1 MLDELHVHNYAI
13 IEKLQV
19 RFTGGLNVLTGE
31 TGAGKSILI
40 GALGLL
46 LGDRTDTSIVRAG
59 AEETAVSGVVSVGG
73 SSEVA
78 AWLAAHGIEP
88 EEGAVILR
96 RVLKATGRGASFIQ
110 STPVTRA
117 DLAEF
122 SSLLFDVH
130 GQHEHQSLLD
140 LEQHRRLLD
149 RHGGTEALAGRF
161 HELYLS
167 LASLRERLSKLAS
180 DERERL
186 RRMDLLS
193 FAVQEIKALAL
204 KPGEQ
209 DELEKELAILS
220 HHEKLF
226 TLLEQVHEATAGAG
240 GGALGQLRAAR
251 HAMEEV
257 LGIDPALSKPAHQ
270 LEDAFYEIEDFA
282 ETVRQY
288 RERAD
293 FSPERLDAVQ
303 ERLASI
309 RAAERKYGDTIDAVL
324 AYLATSEQELASM
337 ENYEEEKRRLEGEIG
352 RTERELV
359 AAGRELSQKRR
370 AAAQVLGAGIEA
382 ELRLL
387 GMPKVSFRVAVQ
399 PAVRTAAAAGANA
412 GIAAGPGIAAA
423 TGGPAAGA
431 PGDGAAVANPWG
443 LDAVEFVI
451 SPNLGEPFKR
461 LRSIASGG
469 ELSRVMLAI
478 KGVLAASDRMS
489 TLIFDEV
496 DAGIGGEVALS
507 VGERL
512 ARLAASKQV
521 LCVTHLATIAAR
533 ADNHLRIDKETSGG
547 RTVTRVERVAG
558 ASRREEI
565 ARMLAGD
572 RTGELSL
579 QHAQELLDRLGAPTA
594 KPTGPNGHGRPEVV
608 PGTAHAVPGDGGGP
622 TIARGAAG
630 SKDGC

>member
-59 AEETAVSGVVSVGG
+59 AEETAVSGVIGVGG
-73 SSEVA
+73 SPEAA
-78 AWLAAHGIEP
+78 AWLVAHGIEP

-110 STPVTRA
+110 STPVTRS

-240 GGALGQLRAAR
+240 GGALGQLRASR
-251 HAMEEV
+251 HAMEEA

-282 ETVRQY
+282 ATVRQY
-288 RERAD
+288 RERAE

-303 ERLASI
+303 ERLAAI

-399 PAVRTAAAAGANA
+399 SATRTAAAAGAGA
-412 GIAAGPGIAAA
+412 GTTAGPGSAVA
-423 TGGPAAGA
+423 TGGPAAEA
-431 PGDGAAVANPWG
+431 PGNGAAVANPWG
-443 LDAVEFVI
+443 LDSVEFVI

-533 ADNHLRIDKETSGG
+533 ADNHLRIDKAASGG

-579 QHAQELLDRLGAPTA
+579 QHAQELLDRLGASAPEAGRANGQGRPKVGRVMDGGRPT
-594 KPTGPNGHGRPEVV
+594 NGQGRPE
-608 PGTAHAVPGDGGGP
+608 G
-622 TIARGAAG
+622 
-630 SKDGC
+630 KDGR

>member
-19 RFTGGLNVLTGE
+19 RFAAGLNVLTGE
-31 TGAGKSILI
+31 TGAGKSILV

-46 LGDRTDTSIVRAG
+46 LGDRADTSIVRAG
-59 AEETAVSGVVSVGG
+59 AEETAVSGVVSVAPDG
-73 SSEVA
+73 EAA
-78 AWLAAHGIEP
+78 AWLAARGIAA
-88 EEGAVILR
+88 EEGAVIVR
-96 RVLKATGRGASFIQ
+96 RVLKATGRGASYLQ
-110 STPVTRA
+110 STPVSRA

-122 SSLLFDVH
+122 SALLFDVH

-140 LEQHRRLLD
+140 VDQHRRLLD
-149 RHGGTEALAGRF
+149 RHGGTEGLAARF
-161 HELYLS
+161 HELYRA
-167 LASLRERLSKLAS
+167 LASLRERLAALAS

-186 RRMDLLS
+186 RRADLLQ
-193 FAVQEIKALAL
+193 FAVREIGALAL

-209 DELEKELAILS
+209 EELEKELAILA

-226 TLLEQVHEATAGAG
+226 TLLAQVHEATAGPS
-240 GGALGQLRAAR
+240 GALGQLRASR
-251 HAMEEV
+251 HAMEEAI
-257 LGIDPALSKPAHQ
+257 GIDPELAKAAHQ

-288 RERAD
+288 RERAA
-293 FSPERLDAVQ
+293 FSPERLDQVQ
-303 ERLASI
+303 ERLAAI
-309 RAAERKYGDTIDAVL
+309 RAAERKYGDTIEAVL
-324 AYLATSEQELASM
+324 AYLEAGRRELAAM
-337 ENYEEEKRRLEGEIG
+337 ENYEEEQQRLGADIAA
-352 RTERELV
+352 TERDLV
-359 AAGRELSQKRR
+359 AVGRELSQKRR
-370 AAAQVLGAGIEA
+370 AAAQQLGAGIEA
-382 ELRLL
+382 ELRHL
-387 GMPKVSFRVAVQ
+387 GMPKVSFRVSVQ
-399 PAVRTAAAAGANA
+399 PATGSGAAAGAA
-412 GIAAGPGIAAA
+412 GA
-423 TGGPAAGA
+423 AAGA
-431 PGDGAAVANPWG
+431 GATPGGGAAVATPWG

-461 LRSIASGG
+461 LRAIASGG

-496 DAGIGGEVALS
+496 DAGIGGEVALA

-512 ARLAASKQV
+512 ARLAAAKQV

-533 ADNHLRIDKETSGG
+533 ADNHLRIDKATAGG

-558 ASRREEI
+558 DARREEI

-579 QHAQELLDRLGAPTA
+579 QHAQELLDRLG
-594 KPTGPNGHGRPEVV
+594 
-608 PGTAHAVPGDGGGP
+608 GGASV
-622 TIARGAAG
+622 ARAAGAAE
-630 SKDGC
+630 DGRR

>member
-1 MLDELHVHNYAI
+1 MLEELAVHNYAI

-19 RFTGGLNVLTGE
+19 RFTAGLNVLTGE

-46 LGDRTDTSIVRAG
+46 LGDRTDTSIVRSG
-59 AEETAVSGVVSVGG
+59 AEESAVSGVIGVGG
-73 SSEVA
+73 TGEAA
-78 AWLAAHGIEP
+78 AWLAARGIEP
-88 EEGAVILR
+88 EDGAVIVR

-140 LEQHRRLLD
+140 LDQHRRLLD
-149 RHGGTEALAGRF
+149 RHGTTEGLAARF

-167 LASLRERLSKLAS
+167 LAALRERFSKLAS
-180 DERERL
+180 NERERL
-186 RRMDLLS
+186 RRMDLLT
-193 FAVQEIKALAL
+193 FAVKEIQALAL

-209 DELEKELAILS
+209 EELEKELAILS

-226 TLLEQVHEATAGAG
+226 TLLEQVHESTAGGG
-240 GGALGQLRAAR
+240 GGALGQLRASR
-251 HAMEEV
+251 HAMEEA

-288 RERAD
+288 RERAQ

-303 ERLASI
+303 ERLAAI

-324 AYLATSEQELASM
+324 AYLAASEQELSSM
-337 ENYEEEKRRLEGEIG
+337 ENYEEEKRRLEEEIA

-370 AAAQVLGAGIEA
+370 AAAQALGAGIEA

-387 GMPKVSFRVAVQ
+387 GMPKASFRVAVQ
-399 PAVRTAAAAGANA
+399 PSMRAVPSAPSAGAAGAA
-412 GIAAGPGIAAA
+412 GASSAAGAA
-423 TGGPAAGA
+423 PASGVGKSAASAADA

-461 LRSIASGG
+461 LRAIASGG

-478 KGVLAASDRMS
+478 KGVLAGSDRMS

-496 DAGIGGEVALS
+496 DVGIGGEVALS

-512 ARLAASKQV
+512 ARLATSKQV

-533 ADNHLRIDKETSGG
+533 ADNHLRIDKTTSAG
-547 RTVTRVERVAG
+547 RTLTRVERVAG
-558 ASRREEI
+558 AARREEI

-579 QHAQELLDRLGAPTA
+579 QHAQELLDRLGAPA
-594 KPTGPNGHGRPEVV
+594 AAE
-608 PGTAHAVPGDGGGP
+608 PG
-622 TIARGAAG
+622 ARGAPEG
-630 SKDGC
+630 KDGRR

>member
-1 MLDELHVHNYAI
+1 MLEELAVHNYAI

-19 RFTGGLNVLTGE
+19 RFAAGLNVLTGE
-31 TGAGKSILI
+31 TGAGKSILV

-46 LGDRTDTSIVRAG
+46 LGDRTDTSIVRSG
-59 AEETAVSGVVSVGG
+59 AEEAAVSGVIGVGG
-73 SSEVA
+73 SLEA
-78 AWLAAHGIEP
+78 AGWLAARGIEP
-88 EEGAVILR
+88 EDDAVILR

-140 LEQHRRLLD
+140 LDQHRRLLD
-149 RHGGTEALAGRF
+149 RHGNTESLAGRF

-167 LASLRERLSKLAS
+167 LAALRERLSKLAS

-193 FAVQEIKALAL
+193 FAVREITALAL

-209 DELEKELAILS
+209 EELEKELAILS

-226 TLLEQVHEATAGAG
+226 TLLEQVREATAGAG
-240 GGALGQLRAAR
+240 GGALGQLRASR
-251 HAMEEV
+251 HAMEEA

-288 RERAD
+288 RERSQ
-293 FSPERLDAVQ
+293 FSPERLDQVQ
-303 ERLASI
+303 ERLAAI
-309 RAAERKYGDTIDAVL
+309 RAAERKYGDTIEAVL
-324 AYLATSEQELASM
+324 AYLAASEQELASM
-337 ENYEEEKRRLEGEIG
+337 ENYEEEKRRLEEEIAS
-352 RTERELV
+352 TERELV

-370 AAAQVLGAGIEA
+370 AAAQALGAGIEA

-387 GMPKVSFRVAVQ
+387 GMPKASFRVAVQ
-399 PAVRTAAAAGANA
+399 PAGRATSGAGAAPASGSGKTTAAAVEAAN
-412 GIAAGPGIAAA
+412 G
-423 TGGPAAGA
+423 
-431 PGDGAAVANPWG
+431 GAAVANPWG

-451 SPNLGEPFKR
+451 SPNLGEPFRR
-461 LRSIASGG
+461 LRAIASGG

-496 DAGIGGEVALS
+496 DVGIGGEVALS

-512 ARLAASKQV
+512 ARLAGSKQV

-533 ADNHLRIDKETSGG
+533 ADNHLRIDKTTSGG

-579 QHAQELLDRLGAPTA
+579 QHAQELLDRLGARGGTEA
-594 KPTGPNGHGRPEVV
+594 GPRVATE
-608 PGTAHAVPGDGGGP
+608 AV
-622 TIARGAAG
+622 ARETSEG
-630 SKDGC
+630 KDRRR

>member
-1 MLDELHVHNYAI
+1 MLEELAVHNYAI

-19 RFTGGLNVLTGE
+19 RFAAGLNVLTGE
-31 TGAGKSILI
+31 TGAGKSILV

-46 LGDRTDTSIVRAG
+46 LGDRTDTSIVRSG
-59 AEETAVSGVVSVGG
+59 AEEAAVSGVIGVGG
-73 SSEVA
+73 SLEAA
-78 AWLAAHGIEP
+78 AWLAARGIEP
-88 EEGAVILR
+88 EDDAVILR

-140 LEQHRRLLD
+140 LDQHRRLLD
-149 RHGGTEALAGRF
+149 RHGNTESLAGRF

-167 LASLRERLSKLAS
+167 LAALRERLSKLAS

-193 FAVQEIKALAL
+193 FAVREITALAL

-209 DELEKELAILS
+209 EELEKELAILS

-226 TLLEQVHEATAGAG
+226 TLLEQVREATAGAG
-240 GGALGQLRAAR
+240 GGALGQLRASR
-251 HAMEEV
+251 HAMEEA

-288 RERAD
+288 RERSQ
-293 FSPERLDAVQ
+293 FSPERLDQVQ
-303 ERLASI
+303 ERLAAI
-309 RAAERKYGDTIDAVL
+309 RAAERKYGDTIEAVL
-324 AYLATSEQELASM
+324 AYLAASEQELASM
-337 ENYEEEKRRLEGEIG
+337 ENYEEEKRRLEEEIAS
-352 RTERELV
+352 TERELV

-370 AAAQVLGAGIEA
+370 AAAQALGAGIEA

-387 GMPKVSFRVAVQ
+387 GMPKASFRVAVQ
-399 PAVRTAAAAGANA
+399 PAGRATSGAGAAPASGSGKTTAAAVEAAN
-412 GIAAGPGIAAA
+412 G
-423 TGGPAAGA
+423 
-431 PGDGAAVANPWG
+431 GAAVANPWG

-451 SPNLGEPFKR
+451 SPNLGEPFRR
-461 LRSIASGG
+461 LRAIASGG

-496 DAGIGGEVALS
+496 DVGIGGEVALS

-512 ARLAASKQV
+512 ARLAGSKQV

-533 ADNHLRIDKETSGG
+533 ADNHLRIDKTTSGG

-579 QHAQELLDRLGAPTA
+579 QHAQELLDRLGARGGTEA
-594 KPTGPNGHGRPEVV
+594 GPRVATE
-608 PGTAHAVPGDGGGP
+608 AV
-622 TIARGAAG
+622 ARETSEG
-630 SKDGC
+630 KDRRR

>member
-1 MLDELHVHNYAI
+1 MLDELHVHNFAI

-19 RFTGGLNVLTGE
+19 RFTAGLNVLTGE

-46 LGDRTDTSIVRAG
+46 LGDRADTSIVRAG
-59 AEETAVSGVVSVGG
+59 AEEAAVSGVIGIGG
-73 SSEVA
+73 SLEAA
-78 AWLAAHGIEP
+78 AWLAARGIEA

-122 SSLLFDVH
+122 SSMLFDVH

-149 RHGGTEALAGRF
+149 RHGGTESLAGRF

-167 LASLRERLSKLAS
+167 LASLRERLSKLVS

-240 GGALGQLRAAR
+240 GGALGQLRASR
-251 HAMEEV
+251 HAMEEA
-257 LGIDPALSKPAHQ
+257 LGIDPALSRPAHQ

-288 RERAD
+288 RERAE

-303 ERLASI
+303 ERLAAI

-324 AYLATSEQELASM
+324 AYLAASEQELASM
-337 ENYEEEKRRLEGEIG
+337 ENYEEEKRRLEEEIG
-352 RTERELV
+352 STERGLV

-387 GMPKVSFRVAVQ
+387 GMPKASFRVAVQ
-399 PAVRTAAAAGANA
+399 PAMRAAA
-412 GIAAGPGIAAA
+412 AAA
-423 TGGPAAGA
+423 TGAGAAPVPTAAAGPAGPVGPAAGS
-431 PGDGAAVANPWG
+431 PGEGAAVANPWG

-496 DAGIGGEVALS
+496 DQGIGGEVALS

-533 ADNHLRIDKETSGG
+533 ADNHLRIDKAVAGG
-547 RTVTRVERVAG
+547 RTVTRVDRVAG

-579 QHAQELLDRLGAPTA
+579 QHAQELLDRLGTPAA
-594 KPTGPNGHGRPEVV
+594 DAGRADRP
-608 PGTAHAVPGDGGGP
+608 
-622 TIARGAAG
+622 RRSAASPRAAEG
-630 SKDGC
+630 KDGRQ